1 MNKIVDCSARPR
13 RTKAVRASMET
24 KEMKTQN
31 LQPNIDNVDDILEK
45 YDRESNY
52 RRHLGRWAWVV
63 TFLGV
68 ALTSFHLYTA
78 YRGAFQ
84 AQIQGPIH
92 LGTGLG
98 LIFLLYPI
106 KKGLQRRQKSVP
118 WYDVVLAFLAL
129 FVGYYN
135 AIFYEELVTDRIVF
149 GYNTLD
155 YIVASLG
162 VLLVLEATRR
172 CIGLPIVLVAIA
184 ALLYAMYGNLIPS
197 KLFAHRG
204 FSWANL
210 TTELFLTT
218 KGIFSTPI
226 QVSSTFIFLFLFF
239 GVMLNKTGIG
249 QFFNDL
255 AFALTGRYTGGQAK
269 TAVIASALEGMVSGS
284 SVANTV
290 GSGAFTIPMMKR
302 AGYRP
307 EVAGAVEAASSTG
320 GQIMPPVMGAAAFIM
335 ATYTETPY
343 SQIMLAAIIPALL
356 YFSGIFFGVHFESRK
371 QGILGVDKHLL
382 PNLRQLLIQRGYLL
396 LPIVVIFHQ
405 LLSGRTPMRAA
416 LAAIIVAFL
425 VSLLRKET
433 RMSLQ
438 ELIETFEQGARTALP
453 VIAACASAGIVVG
466 VVVQTGLGGRI
477 ADGIIELGAG
487 SLFLTL
493 FFTMIACLILGMGL
507 PTTANYVVTATMAA
521 PALLKLGVPM
531 LSAHMFVFYFG
542 IVADITPPVCLAA
555 FAAAGLARA
564 NPFWTG
570 INAVKLAIAAFI
582 IPYVFVMH
590 PQLLL
595 IDVQPLEL
603 TVVVI
608 TALLGMM
615 AVSAGLMGYFIRVAH
630 WWERIL
636 LLAAGLLLIS
646 PNLTA
651 SGIGLALMVVIL
663 FLQSRRPQD
672 RIKSQLETSATA
684 EPSM

>member
-1 MNKIVDCSARPR
+1 MDNKQRERPNEQLQ
-13 RTKAVRASMET
+13 TET
-24 KEMKTQN
+24 
-31 LQPNIDNVDDILEK
+31 VDDILEK
-45 YDRESNY
+45 YDRESTS
-52 RRHLGRWAWVV
+52 RRNLGRWAWVV

-68 ALTSFHLYTA
+68 ALTAFHLYTG
-78 YRGAFQ
+78 YRGAYPS
-84 AQIQGPIH
+84 QIQGPIH

-106 KKGLQRRQKSVP
+106 KKGLHRRQRGVP
-118 WYDVVLAFLAL
+118 WYDVLLAFTAL

-135 AIFYEELVTDRIVF
+135 AIFYEELVTERIVF

-184 ALLYAMYGNLIPS
+184 ALLYAMYGNLIPT

-204 FSWANL
+204 FSWGNL

-239 GVMLNKTGIG
+239 GVMLIKTGIG

-255 AFALTGRYTGGQAK
+255 AFALTGRFTGGQAK
-269 TAVIASALEGMVSGS
+269 TAVIASAMQGMVSGS

-290 GSGAFTIPMMKR
+290 GSGAFTIPMMKK

-307 EVAGAVEAASSTG
+307 EMAGAVEASASTG

-335 ATYTETPY
+335 AMYTETPY
-343 SQIMLAAIIPALL
+343 SQIMIAAIIPALM
-356 YFSGIFFGVHFESRK
+356 YFSGIFFGVHFESKK
-371 QGILGVDKHLL
+371 QGILGMDKHLL
-382 PNLRQLLIQRGYLL
+382 PNLRQLLMQRGYLL
-396 LPIVVIFHQ
+396 LPIIVIFHQ
-405 LLSGRTPMRAA
+405 LISGRTPMRAA
-416 LAAIIVAFL
+416 LVAIIVAFI

-433 RMSLQ
+433 RMSLR
-438 ELIETFEQGARTALP
+438 ELIDTFEQGARTALP
-453 VIAACASAGIVVG
+453 VIAACASAGIIVG

-477 ADGIIELGAG
+477 ADGIISLGAG

-521 PALLKLGVPM
+521 PALLKLGVPV

-555 FAAAGLARA
+555 FAAAGLAKA

-570 INAVKLAIAAFI
+570 VNAVRLAIAAFI

-603 TVVVI
+603 PIIVI

-615 AVSAGLMGYFIRVAH
+615 AVSASLMGYFIRTAY
-630 WWERIL
+630 WWERGIL
-636 LLAAGLLLIS
+636 IVAGLSLIS
-646 PNLTA
+646 PNLLTSA
-651 SGIGLALMVVIL
+651 IGLALLLAVL
-663 FLQSRRPQD
+663 FIQSRRPQD
-672 RIKSQLETSATA
+672 RGKTRVQAESQDEGWS
-684 EPSM
+684 PSM

>member
-1 MNKIVDCSARPR
+1 
-13 RTKAVRASMET
+13 MEKRELEQSQAGT
-24 KEMKTQN
+24 
-31 LQPNIDNVDDILEK
+31 VDDILEK
-45 YDRESNY
+45 YDRESTY
-52 RRHLGRWAWVV
+52 RRNLGRWAWVV

-68 ALTSFHLYTA
+68 ALTTFHLYTA
-78 YRGAFQ
+78 YRGAYQ

-98 LIFLLYPI
+98 LIFLLYPL
-106 KKGLQRRQKSVP
+106 KKGWHRKQRGIP
-118 WYDVVLAFLAL
+118 WYDLLLAFTAL

-135 AIFYEELVTDRIVF
+135 AIFYEELVTERIVF
-149 GYNTLD
+149 GYTTLD

-172 CIGLPIVLVAIA
+172 CIGLPIVLVATA
-184 ALLYAMYGNLIPS
+184 AILYAMYGNLIPT

-204 FSWANL
+204 FSWTDMTADL
-210 TTELFLTT
+210 YLTT

-239 GVMLNKTGIG
+239 GVMLIKTGIG

-255 AFALTGRYTGGQAK
+255 AFALTGRFTGGQAK
-269 TAVIASALEGMVSGS
+269 TAVIASAMEGMVSGS

-290 GSGAFTIPMMKR
+290 GSGAFTIPMMKK
-302 AGYRP
+302 AGYKP
-307 EVAGAVEAASSTG
+307 EMAGAVEAAASTG

-343 SQIMLAAIIPALL
+343 SEIMIAAIIPALL
-356 YFSGIFFGVHFESRK
+356 YFSGIFFGVHFESKK
-371 QGILGVDKHLL
+371 QGILGVDKSLL
-382 PNLRQLLIQRGYLL
+382 PNLRQLLLQRGYLL
-396 LPIVVIFHQ
+396 LPILVIFHQ
-405 LLSGRTPMRAA
+405 LISGRTPMRAA
-416 LAAIIVAFL
+416 LVAIIIAFV

-433 RMSLQ
+433 RMSIR
-438 ELIETFEQGARTALP
+438 ELIEAFDQGARTALP

-477 ADGIIELGAG
+477 ADGIIVLGAG
-487 SLFLTL
+487 NLLLTL

-555 FAAAGLARA
+555 FAASGLARG

-582 IPYVFVMH
+582 IPYIFVIH

-595 IDVQPLEL
+595 IDYDPFSL
-603 TVVVI
+603 TFAVI
-608 TALLGMM
+608 TSLLGMM
-615 AVSAGLMGYFIRVAH
+615 AISAGLTAYLIRKAYL
-630 WWERIL
+630 WERL
-636 LLAAGLLLIS
+636 LLVAAGLCLIS
-646 PNLTA
+646 PDRATDFL
-651 SGIGLALMVVIL
+651 GVALMALIL
-663 FLQSRRPQD
+663 FVQSRRPQY
-672 RIKSQLETSATA
+672 RIKQQVQMVEQRQ
-684 EPSM
+684 EIGEKM

>member
-1 MNKIVDCSARPR
+1 MKER
-13 RTKAVRASMET
+13 ET
-24 KEMKTQN
+24 NALNEQVQTEH
-31 LQPNIDNVDDILEK
+31 VDDILEK
-45 YDRESNY
+45 YDRESTY
-52 RRHLGRWAWVV
+52 RRNLGPWAWVV

-78 YRGAFQ
+78 YRGAYQ

-106 KKGLQRRQKSVP
+106 KKGLHRRQQGVP
-118 WYDVVLAFLAL
+118 WYDVILAFTAL

-135 AIFYEELVTDRIVF
+135 AIFYEELVTERVVF

-184 ALLYAMYGNLIPS
+184 ALLYAMYGNLIPT

-239 GVMLNKTGIG
+239 GVMLIKTGIG

-255 AFALTGRYTGGQAK
+255 AFALTGRFTGGQAK
-269 TAVIASALEGMVSGS
+269 TAVIASALQGMVSGS

-290 GSGAFTIPMMKR
+290 GSGAFTIPMMKK

-307 EVAGAVEAASSTG
+307 EIAGAVEASASTG

-356 YFSGIFFGVHFESRK
+356 YFSGIFFGVHFVSK
-371 QGILGVDKHLL
+371 KHGILAMDKHLL
-382 PNLRQLLIQRGYLL
+382 PNLRQLLIRRGYLL
-396 LPIVVIFHQ
+396 LPIIVIFHQ
-405 LLSGRTPMRAA
+405 LINGRTPMRAA
-416 LAAIIVAFL
+416 LYAIIVAFL

-433 RMSLQ
+433 RMSLRG
-438 ELIETFEQGARTALP
+438 LIETFEQGARTALP
-453 VIAACASAGIVVG
+453 VIAACATAGIIVG

-477 ADGIIELGAG
+477 ADGIIALGAG

-493 FFTMIACLILGMGL
+493 FFTMIASLILGMGL

-521 PALLKLGVPM
+521 PALLKLGVPV

-542 IVADITPPVCLAA
+542 IVADITPPVCLAS
-555 FAAAGLARA
+555 FAAAGLAQA

-570 INAVKLAIAAFI
+570 VNAVRLAIAAFI

-603 TVVVI
+603 GLVVA

-615 AVSAGLMGYFIRVAH
+615 AVSAGLMGYLIRTAY
-630 WWERIL
+630 WWERLIL
-636 LLAAGLLLIS
+636 IAAGLCLVS
-646 PNLTA
+646 PNLIA
-651 SGIGLALMVVIL
+651 SGIGLVVLAAVL
-663 FLQSRRPQD
+663 FIQSRRPHD
-672 RIKSQLETSATA
+672 RAKPQAQTA
-684 EPSM
+684 IPAEGIGESM

>member
-1 MNKIVDCSARPR
+1 MDNKQRERPNEQLQ
-13 RTKAVRASMET
+13 TET
-24 KEMKTQN
+24 
-31 LQPNIDNVDDILEK
+31 VDDILEK
-45 YDRESNY
+45 YDRESTY
-52 RRHLGRWAWVV
+52 RRNLGRWAWVV

-68 ALTSFHLYTA
+68 ALTAFHLYTG
-78 YRGAFQ
+78 YRGAYPS
-84 AQIQGPIH
+84 QIQGPIH

-106 KKGLQRRQKSVP
+106 KKGLHRRQRGVP
-118 WYDVVLAFLAL
+118 WYDVLLAFTAL

-135 AIFYEELVTDRIVF
+135 AIFYEELVTERIVF

-184 ALLYAMYGNLIPS
+184 ALLYAMYGNLIPT

-204 FSWANL
+204 FSWGNL

-239 GVMLNKTGIG
+239 GVMLIKTGIG

-255 AFALTGRYTGGQAK
+255 AFALTGRFTGGQAK
-269 TAVIASALEGMVSGS
+269 TAVIASAMQGMVSGS

-290 GSGAFTIPMMKR
+290 GSGAFTIPMMKK

-307 EVAGAVEAASSTG
+307 EMAGAVEASASTG

-335 ATYTETPY
+335 AMYTETPY
-343 SQIMLAAIIPALL
+343 SQIMIAAIIPALM
-356 YFSGIFFGVHFESRK
+356 YFSGIFFGVHFESKK
-371 QGILGVDKHLL
+371 QGILGMDKHLL
-382 PNLRQLLIQRGYLL
+382 PNLRQLLMQRGYLL
-396 LPIVVIFHQ
+396 LPIIVIFHQ
-405 LLSGRTPMRAA
+405 LISGRTPMRAA
-416 LAAIIVAFL
+416 LVAIIVAFI

-433 RMSLQ
+433 RMSLR
-438 ELIETFEQGARTALP
+438 ELIDTFEQGARTALP
-453 VIAACASAGIVVG
+453 VIAACASAGIIVG

-477 ADGIIELGAG
+477 ADGIISLGAG

-521 PALLKLGVPM
+521 PALLKLGVPV

-555 FAAAGLARA
+555 FAAAGLAKA

-570 INAVKLAIAAFI
+570 VNAVRLAIAAFI

-603 TVVVI
+603 PIIVI

-615 AVSAGLMGYFIRVAH
+615 AVSASLMGYFIRTAY
-630 WWERIL
+630 WWERGIL
-636 LLAAGLLLIS
+636 IVAGLSLIS
-646 PNLTA
+646 PNLLTSA
-651 SGIGLALMVVIL
+651 IGLALLLAVL
-663 FLQSRRPQD
+663 FIQSRRPQD
-672 RIKSQLETSATA
+672 RGKTRVQAESQDEGWS
-684 EPSM
+684 PSM